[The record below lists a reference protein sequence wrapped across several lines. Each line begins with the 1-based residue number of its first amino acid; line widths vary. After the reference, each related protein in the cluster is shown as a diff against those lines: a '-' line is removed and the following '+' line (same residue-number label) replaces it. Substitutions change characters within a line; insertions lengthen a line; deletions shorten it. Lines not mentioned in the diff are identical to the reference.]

1 MQEKK
6 IKKNK
11 ESRENGI
18 EDSNVKW
25 KNKVWEI
32 KEYFRWI
39 SNEWIKSKT
48 KCRDKNN
55 RSDRKTKNK

>member
-1 MQEKK
+1 MQEKKK

-25 KNKVWEI
+25 KNKV
-32 KEYFRWI
+32 
-39 SNEWIKSKT
+39 
-48 KCRDKNN
+48 
-55 RSDRKTKNK
+55 